1 MPAYIRVLHADGTL
15 HPASYSAQNLTDA
28 AQYEPDDGV
37 YTVTNTFNTTQV
49 LKMSAHLDR
58 LEDSAKRAGIALR
71 YDRAILRDAL
81 RRCILDFGVG
91 DVRWRATVGKQHPD
105 RIILTLE
112 PFMPIAPELVEN
124 GVRVITAPNAAR
136 VNATAKTT
144 GWMHQR
150 GTLNPPEG
158 IYDTILLDADGHM
171 LEGLAANFYVIRDAA
186 LYTAPTS
193 VVLPGISRQIVLEVA
208 PLFLPVVE
216 VAPHIDDLP
225 VLAEAFITS
234 ASRGIVPVV
243 EIDGKR
249 IGAGRPGPF
258 TRQLRTAYQAW
269 VATHLEEL

>member
-1 MPAYIRVLHADGTL
+1 MPAHIRVLHRDGTL
-15 HPASYSAQNLTDA
+15 HPVGYTAQNLADA

-37 YTVTNTFNTTQV
+37 YTVTNTFNATQV

-58 LEDSAKRAGIALR
+58 LEDSARRAGIPLA
-71 YDRAILRDAL
+71 YDRATLRAAL
-81 RRCILDFGVG
+81 RRCILEYGAG
-91 DVRWRATVGKQHPD
+91 DVRWRATVSKQHAD
-105 RIILTLE
+105 QIVITLE
-112 PFMPIAPELVEN
+112 PFSPIAPELIEN
-124 GVRVITAPNAAR
+124 GVKTITAPNAAR

-150 GTLNPPEG
+150 GALNPPQG

-171 LEGLAANFYVIRDAA
+171 LEGLAANFYVIRDRA
-186 LYTAPTS
+186 LYTAPTD

-208 PLFLPVVE
+208 PPILPVVE
-216 VAPHIDDLP
+216 VAPHADDLS
-225 VLAEAFITS
+225 VLDEAFITS

-249 IGAGRPGPF
+249 IGSGKPGPF
-258 TRQLRTAYQAW
+258 TRQLRAAYQAW